1 MPDLPQSSVR
11 NRLLAGLSRE
21 DFHLLQPHLEP
32 VTLDRGDVLVTP
44 DEPIEHVTFIE
55 AGVTSVVANT
65 EGGRRIEIGL
75 TGWDGLAGT
84 PVLLGVDRTPHE
96 NFMQVAGSG
105 LRIGADV
112 LKQALQHS
120 PSLHDLLLRYVQVF
134 TIQTSHTA
142 LSNGSH
148 KIEERLARW
157 LLMCHDRL
165 DGDDLPL
172 THEFIAIM
180 LAVRRAGVTE
190 ALNILEERGVI
201 RARRGNIVV
210 LDRAGLE
217 AAAGDSYG
225 VPEAEYRRL
234 IGPLS

>member
-1 MPDLPQSSVR
+1 MPAVSQPSVR
-11 NRLLAGLSRE
+11 NLLLSRLSPE
-21 DFHLLQPHLEP
+21 DFSLLQPHLEP
-32 VTLDRGDVLVTP
+32 LTLDRGDVLVTP
-44 DEPIEHVTFIE
+44 NEPIEHVTFLE

-65 EGGRRIEIGL
+65 DGGRRIEIGL
-75 TGWDGLAGT
+75 TGRDGLAGT

-96 NFMQVAGSG
+96 TFMQVAGSG
-105 LRIGADV
+105 LRIRVQDLRRV
-112 LKQALQHS
+112 IEQS
-120 PSLHDLLLRYVQVF
+120 PSVLAHLLRYVQVF
-134 TIQTSHTA
+134 TIQTSHIA

-190 ALNILEERGVI
+190 ALNILERQGII
-201 RARRGNIVV
+201 RAKRGNIVV
-210 LDRAGLE
+210 LKRKKLE
-217 AAAGDSYG
+217 QVAGDSYG
-225 VPEAEYRRL
+225 IPEAEYRRL
-234 IGPLS
+234 IGPPN